1 MPRPRKI
8 KEETQ
13 KSDNQFVMDEGVLH
27 SLEGARK
34 ELRAVM
40 RSLYDFQDLRKRQA
54 NRLKRKVD
62 GSEQDDNGTDTQMAP
77 ESIDDLENCWNQVNG
92 VEKEF
97 LKVLTRKIR
106 LFPEWNMFLKDVKGI
121 GPLLA
126 SVLIC
131 EIDIEEATTVS
142 KIWQYAGM
150 NPELVPGKRPG
161 KERGTY
167 VVTGE
172 MIRGDRPAAG
182 FILPYNKF
190 LKTKMLGVLA
200 DCFIKAQS
208 PYVKF
213 YYDYKSRLE
222 NEDRVINGDPKG
234 RKWNE
239 PSEVP
244 ELDKDGNVK
253 YKKKRNPETGKME
266 VTDEV
271 VMKSTGMGIHR
282 DKAAKRYMVKMF
294 LRDYYTNVRKMYGLE
309 VRPPYEEEYLNR
321 KHHVS

>member
-1 MPRPRKI
+1 MPSK
-8 KEETQ
+8 K
-13 KSDNQFVMDEGVLH
+13 KSTENQFVLDEGILRN
-27 SLEGARK
+27 LAGERA
-34 ELRAVM
+34 ELKAIM

-54 NRLKRKVD
+54 NRLQRKVD
-62 GSEQDDNGTDTQMAP
+62 GSAQKDNGTEVQMAP
-77 ESIDDLENCWNQVNG
+77 ESIDDLESCWNQVNS

-97 LKVLTRKIR
+97 LKILSKKIK
-106 LFPEWNMFLKDVKGI
+106 LFPEWNLFLKDVKGI

-126 SVLIC
+126 AVLIC
-131 EIDIEEATTVS
+131 EIDIEKATTVS

-150 NPELVPGKRPG
+150 NPGMVMGKKPG
-161 KERGTY
+161 KERGTF

-208 PYVKF
+208 PYAKF
-213 YYDYKSRLE
+213 YYDYKNRLE

-239 PSEVP
+239 PSLVP
-244 ELDKDGNVK
+244 DTDSDGNIK
-253 YKKKRNPETGKME
+253 YKKRKNPETGKME

-271 VMKSTGMGIHR
+271 MMKATGMGIHR

-309 VRPPYEEEYLNR
+309 VRPPYEEEYLGR

>member
-1 MPRPRKI
+1 MPRRK
-8 KEETQ
+8 KEETVCIDKVELAQ
-13 KSDNQFVMDEGVLH
+13 EKS
-27 SLEGARK
+27 
-34 ELRAVM
+34 ELRAMM

-62 GSEQDDNGTDTQMAP
+62 GSAQEDNGTDAQMAP
-77 ESIDDLENCWNQVNG
+77 ESKDDLETCWSQVNG

-97 LKVLTRKIR
+97 LKVLTKKIR

-121 GPLLA
+121 GPLMA
-126 SVLIC
+126 AVLIC
-131 EIDIEEATTVS
+131 EIDIEKASTVS

-150 NPELVPGKRPG
+150 NPGLVPGKKPG

-172 MIRGDRPAAG
+172 MVRGDRPTVG

-222 NEDRVINGDPKG
+222 NEDRVINGDQKG
-234 RKWNE
+234 RRWNE

-253 YKKKRNPETGKME
+253 YRKRRNPETGKME
-266 VTDEV
+266 DTDEV
-271 VMKSTGMGIHR
+271 VMKRTGMGIRR

-294 LRDYYTNVRKMYGLE
+294 LRDYYTNVRTLYGLE

-321 KHHVS
+321 RHHA

>member
-1 MPRPRKI
+1 MARKKGNNISNMSRDELRKI
-8 KEETQ
+8 TK
-13 KSDNQFVMDEGVLH
+13 
-27 SLEGARK
+27 
-34 ELRAVM
+34 
-40 RSLYDFQDLRKRQA
+40 SLYDIQDLRIKVSA
-54 NRLKRKVD
+54 RLQRKAD
-62 GSEQDDNGTDTQMAP
+62 ETPMKDNGTEATVLPD
-77 ESIDDLENCWNQVNG
+77 SYLVLNDLYDDLKETERKYENMQKKA
-92 VEKEF
+92 VESS
-97 LKVLTRKIR
+97 
-106 LFPEWNMFLKDVKGI
+106 PEWNLFLKDVKGI
-121 GPLLA
+121 GPKMA
-126 SVLIC
+126 AVLTT

-142 KIWQYAGM
+142 KIWQYAGL
-150 NPELVPGKRPG
+150 NPGLVPAKKPG

-222 NEDRVINGDPKG
+222 NEDRVINGDQKG

-253 YKKKRNPETGKME
+253 YRKRRNPETGKME
-266 VTDEV
+266 DTDEV
-271 VMKSTGMGIHR
+271 VMKRTGMGIRR

-294 LRDYYTNVRKMYGLE
+294 LRDYYTNVRKIYGLE

-321 KHHVS
+321 RHHA